1 MTVFRPLK
9 YLPYYGRFF
18 GAMSVQTFKSLYFR
32 DFPGADLGRTLTL
45 AIGASDA
52 EFARTIQ
59 SLSSCELR
67 AILGHE
73 SFQEIRDAADSQA
86 SKVNAYCIRRLR
98 SWYARERF
106 EEQPLLPLIEDSHI
120 YATFRSGKTAP
131 LHRWYPFLEGYS
143 PEFVNQIL
151 DRFAPGA
158 RRIGDPFAG
167 VGTTPIVAASRNLT
181 AYYCELSPLLQF
193 LIEAK
198 LLGLTL
204 RPKDRHRVV
213 EALLELAENLN
224 RRLSESSQDG
234 RLAGNYQLTF
244 GESKFFDDL
253 TFADVLRAR
262 SLLDQLA
269 AESAALARFATIAAC
284 AALVPSSQLCR
295 AGDLRFRRGK
305 ELNDIE
311 DFRTLYQRQVRIV
324 AEDLRGAST
333 VDTVPVLVAG
343 DAKRLEALPSLALD
357 AVVTSPPYLNGTN
370 YFRNSKIELWFLRSI
385 RSGNDLRTL
394 RSLAVTAGINDVTR
408 QKAQSDHP
416 SVRAVVK
423 DLERRSY
430 DARIPRMVSS
440 YFHDMTKVLRGI
452 GHHLTDGGLLALDIG
467 DSVYAGVRVPTDELL
482 AKLAE
487 AIGFRFEDR
496 VVLRKRVSRDTSP
509 LTQVLLLLRK
519 TEPRRTAP
527 ATPPRAYGNES
538 WCSKWEAFK
547 RDLPHQDPPFSARNW
562 GHALHSLCS
571 YQGKMRPSLAYHLVR
586 TFAPA
591 GGRLLDPF
599 AGVGTIPFEAALQ
612 GVRAFG
618 FDISPPAVSIASAKL
633 GRPNLKEVEARVAD
647 LERFISTEQPTSDEV
662 SKAAAIRFNSEVS
675 AYFHARTFKEV
686 LLARRYFGT
695 RPPVSACDHL
705 VLACL
710 LHVLHG
716 NRPYA
721 LSRRSHPI
729 TPFAPT
735 GPVEYRPLLKHLRA
749 KLARSVEQT
758 LPATF
763 VEGSVC
769 DCDATSWWPREVDE
783 LDALVTSPP
792 FFDSTRFY
800 LANWMRLWFTGW
812 ERQDFSTRP
821 QYFIDERQKA
831 TFRVYDSVFRQ
842 ARERLKPGGV
852 VVLHLGRSAKCNM
865 ADQLAKIAEPWFS
878 VADRFAENVGHCE
891 SHGIRDKGTVTTH
904 QFLVLQ

>member
-1 MTVFRPLK
+1 MVDSS
-9 YLPYYGRFF
+9 
-18 GAMSVQTFKSLYFR
+18 AMATQTFKSLYFS
-32 DFPGADLGRTLTL
+32 DFPGADAGRTLTL

-67 AILGHE
+67 TILGHE
-73 SFQEIRDAADSQA
+73 SFEDVRSAAEGET
-86 SKVNAYCIRRLR
+86 SKVNAYCIRRLQT
-98 SWYARERF
+98 WYAARERL
-106 EEQPLLPLIEDSHI
+106 EGQPLLPLLEDSHI

-143 PEFVNQIL
+143 PEFVHQIL

-158 RRIGDPFAG
+158 SRIGDPFAG

-181 AYYCELSPLLQF
+181 AFYCELSPLLQF

-204 RPKDRHRVV
+204 RPKDRNRVV
-213 EALLELAENLN
+213 GALLELADNVN
-224 RRLSESSQDG
+224 RRVSESSQDR
-234 RLAGNYQLTF
+234 RLARNYELTF
-244 GESKFFDDL
+244 GDSKFFDDPA
-253 TFADVLRAR
+253 FADVLRAR

-269 AESAALARFATIAAC
+269 VESAALGRFATIAAC
-284 AALVPSSQLCR
+284 AVLVPSSRLCR
-295 AGDLRFRRGK
+295 AGDLRFRRGS
-305 ELNDIE
+305 ELGEIQ
-311 DFRTLYQRQVRIV
+311 DFRTAFQHQLQIV
-324 AEDLRGAST
+324 AEDLKDAST

-385 RSGNDLRTL
+385 RTGNDLRAL

-408 QKAQSDHP
+408 HKRGSDHDA
-416 SVRAVVK
+416 VQAVVK
-423 DLERRSY
+423 ELERKSY
-430 DARIPRMVSS
+430 DARIPRMVGN
-440 YFHDMTKVLRGI
+440 YFHDMTTALRGVAR
-452 GHHLTDGGLLALDIG
+452 HLNDGGLLALDIG
-467 DSVYAGVRVPTDELL
+467 DSMYAGVRVPTDDLIV
-482 AKLAE
+482 KVAE
-487 AIGFRFEDR
+487 AVGFRFEDR
-496 VVLRKRVSRDTSP
+496 VMLRKRVSRDTSP
-509 LTQVLLLLRK
+509 LTQVLLLLRRA
-519 TEPRRTAP
+519 EQGQRSHMASRRALP
-527 ATPPRAYGNES
+527 SGPWRS
-538 WCSKWEAFK
+538 QWEAFK
-547 RDLPHQDPPFSARNW
+547 RDLPHQRRPFSARNW
-562 GHALHSLCS
+562 GHPLHSLCS
-571 YQGKMRPSLAYHLVR
+571 YQGKMKPSLAYHLVR
-586 TFAPA
+586 TFVPT

-618 FDISPPAVSIASAKL
+618 FDISPPALTIASAKL
-633 GRPNLKEVEARVAD
+633 GRPNIPEVDTRVAD
-647 LERFISTEQPTSDEV
+647 LEQFIATEQPTKNEIAN
-662 SKAAAIRFNSEVS
+662 AAAIRFNSEPS
-675 AYFHARTFKEV
+675 DYFHGRTFKEV
-686 LLARRYFGT
+686 LLARRYFGM
-695 RPPVSACDHL
+695 RPPASPSDHL

-735 GPVEYRPLLKHLRA
+735 GASEYRPLLKHLRA
-749 KLARSVEQT
+749 KLARSLEQM

-763 VEGSVC
+763 MAGSVY

-783 LDALVTSPP
+783 LDAVVTSPP

-812 ERQDFSTRP
+812 ERGDFTTRP

-831 TFRVYDSVFRQ
+831 SFRVYESVFRQ
-842 ARERLKPGGV
+842 TRERLKPGGV
-852 VVLHLGRSAKCNM
+852 VVLHLGRSAKCDM
-865 ADQLAKIAEPWFS
+865 ADQLAKIASPWFRT
-878 VADRFAENVGHCE
+878 ADRFVENVAHCE
-891 SHGIRDKGTVTTH
+891 SHGISDKGTVTAH